1 MRWFI
6 LLVHTF
12 ITCSLINFIGP
23 QLIPGAIQAGTAV
36 GIGLITALA
45 GATEI
50 DLVKPGKYTI
60 VDIGKI
66 TDQVVV
72 AMFGVVLIAVG
83 LHYHVKG
90 SFCVVLLFNT
100 FVWWLHKNEW
110 PESVASNP
118 TFDPASF
125 THARDDRATAALL
138 VVEMWFLCVLTLSGL
153 VRSMSDLS
161 QLTRQDG
168 TVPRNRWIF
177 MMCGAM
183 TAFSGLLCGP
193 PILISPESA
202 GGIKA
207 GAKTGLSTV
216 VCGLL
221 FCVATFFT
229 PIFKA
234 VPEPATSPLLIAV
247 GVILCQNVTKVD
259 WKDVRKAFPAFCC
272 LFFIPFTYNIL
283 FGVVLGY
290 LVYVCVGIFTGDLYK
305 DALELKR
312 DLIDGGKVF
321 RVRGHMQR
329 SMDERDPNITI
340 RMHFKDDTEHA
351 E

>member
-1 MRWFI
+1 
-6 LLVHTF
+6 L
-12 ITCSLINFIGP
+12 
-23 QLIPGAIQAGTAV
+23 QLIPRAIQAGTAV

-45 GATEI
+45 GSTEI

-66 TDQVVV
+66 TDQVVI
-72 AMFGVVLIAVG
+72 AMFGVVIIAVG

-90 SFCVVLLFNT
+90 TFCVVLLFNT
-100 FVWWLHKNEW
+100 FVWWLHTNEW
-110 PESVASNP
+110 PEGVATEPS
-118 TFDPASF
+118 FEIASF
-125 THARDDRATAALL
+125 ANAADNRKTGGLL
-138 VVEMWFLCVLTLSGL
+138 IAELWFLCVLTLSGL

-161 QLTRQDG
+161 QLTRDDG

-177 MMCGAM
+177 IMCGAM
-183 TAFSGLLCGP
+183 TAFSGALCGP

-207 GAKTGLSTV
+207 GAKTGLSTA

-221 FCVATFFT
+221 FCLSTFFT

-234 VPEPATSPLLIAV
+234 VPEAATSPLLIAV
-247 GVILCQNVTKVD
+247 GVILCQNATKVD
-259 WKDVRKAFPAFCC
+259 WKDGRKAFPAFCC

-290 LVYVCVGIFTGDLYK
+290 TVYVCVGIFTGDLYR

-312 DLIDGGKVF
+312 DLFDDGKIVG
-321 RVRGHMQR
+321 VRGHLAM
-329 SMDERDPNITI
+329 SMDQRDPNITI
-340 RMHFKDDTEHA
+340 RLH
-351 E
+351 